1 MKKFPTFLLLLQLGW
16 LRFTFSGMENYA
28 VWSFAWATMCYDYF
42 HY

>member
-28 VWSFAWATMCYDYF
+28 VWSFALGYNVL
-42 HY
+42 